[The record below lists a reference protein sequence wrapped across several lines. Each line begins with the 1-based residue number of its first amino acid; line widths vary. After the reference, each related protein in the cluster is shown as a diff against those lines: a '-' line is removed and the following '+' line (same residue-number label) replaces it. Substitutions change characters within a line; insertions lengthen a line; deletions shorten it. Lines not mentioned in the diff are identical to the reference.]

1 METILKVEANEKCLK
16 EASQLSA
23 ALLLLHDKSAAA
35 ANSNQE
41 SLFRALNYQLRCK
54 YLLVGLD
61 EALKYLEKFTR
72 RWTDKKSPFL
82 RKLLLDLE
90 LGNRFETSTS
100 QSWSQWLIGLN
111 ETPPEDLDRIKNY
124 LMDIYSF
131 VTSSTD
137 VENHIKGT
145 YLNLIVRLSTRSWM
159 TCTHNEDLR
168 QVHILLLVF
177 PHFIFTT

>member
-1 METILKVEANEKCLK
+1 MKVEANEECLK

-23 ALLLLHDKSAAA
+23 ALLLLHDKSAATST
-35 ANSNQE
+35 NSNQE

-54 YLLVGLD
+54 FLLEGLD

-90 LGNRFETSTS
+90 LGNRFQTSTS
-100 QSWSQWLIGLN
+100 HSWSQWLIGLN
-111 ETPPEDLDRIKNY
+111 ETPPEDAEKIKNY
-124 LMDIYSF
+124 LMDIYNF

-145 YLNLIVRLSTRSWM
+145 YLNLIVRLSTRSWI
-159 TCTHNEDLR
+159 TCTSNNEDLR
-168 QVHILLLVF
+168 QVYIIF
-177 PHFIFTT
+177 PISFSFSRRF